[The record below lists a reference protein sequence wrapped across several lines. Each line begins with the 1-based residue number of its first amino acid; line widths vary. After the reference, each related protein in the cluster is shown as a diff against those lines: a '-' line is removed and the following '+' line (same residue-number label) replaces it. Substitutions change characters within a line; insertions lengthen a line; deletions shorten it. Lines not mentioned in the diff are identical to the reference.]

1 MPNPIQ
7 QKELKHTARSG
18 LEESGKFTTFEK
30 NNLSSLTTLYPVSDE
45 ELDMLNE
52 IHDYLT
58 SEGFDVEF
66 NTLKPFEKNN
76 FFSLSHY
83 KNVHVS
89 LDFKVTKEK
98 KSFHILVVNLQYISI
113 GGKSGDHQNVENQIM
128 GIAEV
133 KNAPQFLLRKEKLSD
148 KINDIFMNI
157 DIDFK
162 DDKLFSSEFLLNAPD
177 KAKVKSFLTAER
189 REQILKFGKSDD
201 IIIESSTNLVLVKSL
216 KPLQLDC
223 AKSLIQFINQFI

>member
-1 MPNPIQ
+1 
-7 QKELKHTARSG
+7 
-18 LEESGKFTTFEK
+18 
-30 NNLSSLTTLYPVSDE
+30 
-45 ELDMLNE
+45 
-52 IHDYLT
+52 
-58 SEGFDVEF
+58 
-66 NTLKPFEKNN
+66 
-76 FFSLSHY
+76 
-83 KNVHVS
+83 
-89 LDFKVTKEK
+89 
-98 KSFHILVVNLQYISI
+98 
-113 GGKSGDHQNVENQIM
+113 M

-216 KPLQLDC
+216 KPSQLDC